1 MNNSETSGNK
11 ISSNEISPCIH
22 HLFEAQ
28 VAKSPEALAVLF
40 ENQQLTYRELNE
52 RANQLGHYLQ
62 SIGVGA
68 EVMVGIC
75 AERSLDLI
83 VGILGILKA
92 GGAYVPIDPSYPK
105 ERIDFMLADTQL
117 QFVVTEQQWIDFFT
131 RNTSENILENTKVI
145 CLDRDWREI
154 AQHNLGNSVSA
165 TTSQNLAYLIYTSGS
180 TGKPKGVQMPHA
192 SVTHY
197 LQAIAKIL
205 PIHNQDIYLHTAS
218 FSFTASVRQLFLP
231 LSQGATSILATREQT
246 RLPLDLFTLI
256 EQQGITIS
264 DGVPSVWRYGLI
276 ALESLDRKYD
286 HKYTEALSASKLR
299 MIVFGG
305 ELLPY
310 QLIQKLRRLFHL
322 KRSSQNPIQFLNIL
336 GQTESI
342 GHGFYAIPET
352 DDRED
357 GYVPVGHPL
366 TDIQQVYILN
376 EHLEPVQIG
385 ESGEVHIAGATL
397 ARGYLHRPAA
407 NAEKFISNPF
417 NPQQKL
423 FKTGDVARLN
433 SDRNLEILGRIDFQV
448 NIRGMRV
455 ELEEIEAVIKLY
467 PLIHEA
473 AVAAKDD
480 GLGGQRLVAYIVV
493 QDRDADLDVDLDV
506 DLDTNLGELRNFL
519 ANKLPDYMVPHTL
532 VIMEKLPVLP
542 NGKLDRNRL
551 PEPDISAI
559 QREFVAPQ
567 TPTQKI
573 MAKIWSEVLGIPQIG
588 LHDNFLELGGHSLL
602 ASLVISRLREALSIE
617 LSIASLFAAPTIAI
631 LSKQIDQQIS
641 ETSEQIPADS
651 QNTSTDLV
659 PVSRNQNL
667 PLSPIQQRF
676 WFLDQMEGA
685 NPAYN
690 IVRAF
695 KLQGNLNFTILEQ
708 AIATMINRH
717 ETLRTRFENIDGQP
731 VQCIAD
737 KLPNKLRSTLPVID
751 LQAFAEDIQNTKAQ
765 HWIDQESQRPFA
777 LTESSLL
784 RVVLLKLGTATH
796 NLIIVMHHIIA
807 DAWSAANFLQE
818 LSIIYSALV
827 KGLTSPLP
835 DLVIQYAD
843 YAHWQRLLRQHQP
856 TQIDDQI
863 DYWKQQLADIP
874 TAIKLP
880 TERSRGAVQT
890 FRGHL
895 QQFQFDT
902 QLTHRLKH
910 LSQRSG
916 SSLFMTLLA
925 AFAVLLSRYSGQED
939 IVIGSPISNRNRVA
953 LEPLIGFFVN
963 TLVLRTSLE
972 GNPTFLE
979 LLQQVREMALAAY
992 AHQDVSFDQLVE
1004 ILQPQRS
1011 LSHSPLFQV
1020 MFVLQ
1025 NSPLSKLELQ
1035 DLQVTPLELVRGTA
1049 GATFDLTL
1057 SMQEIDQKLRGA
1069 FEYNANVFAPETI
1082 ARMVESFQILVEAI
1096 ADRPEEKIG
1105 YLPLLTASQRQ
1116 QILVEW
1122 NRTQTDYPQKSI
1134 QQLFEEQV
1142 ERNPD
1147 AIAIVYEQQQLT
1159 YRELN
1164 HRANQLAHYLQS
1176 LGVMQETL
1184 VGIYLERSP
1193 LVIIA
1198 MLGILKAGGAYLTL
1212 DSSYPSDRL
1221 GLILRNAQ
1229 VPVLLTEQMTEQK
1242 LMGHH
1247 FSDLQEVCLDRDW
1260 TKICSEMTA
1269 KIGAESW
1276 QNLKCH
1282 TELNHLAHVIYTSGS
1297 TGQPKGVMICH
1308 RGVVRLVLNT
1318 NYISFQTTDIIAQS
1332 SNISFDAATLEIWGA
1347 LLNGAKLVILKR
1359 EIVLSPSE
1367 LLHNLKIKGITILF
1381 LTTALFNQMVQEI
1394 PRAFSGLRYLLF
1406 GGEAVEPSRVKQL
1419 LETGMPQNL
1428 LNLYGP
1434 AENTSLSTWYPI
1446 TKLVTE
1452 TVPIGRAIAN
1462 TQTYILDRHL
1472 QPVPVGVV
1480 GELYLGGAG
1489 LSVGYLHQ
1497 PDLTSVQFIDHP
1509 FNNQVNNEKLYK
1521 TGDLVRYLP
1530 DGNIEFVGR
1539 IDFQV
1544 KIRGFRIELAE
1555 IETILGQHPQVR
1567 QALVMALE
1575 DASKG
1580 GKYIVAYIAS
1590 KTERL
1595 TSRELRQFLKKSLP
1609 TYMIPAAFVILKA
1622 LPLNSNGKVDRKNL
1636 PKPEPTSS
1644 EATLAPPR
1652 TWLEEQLVKIW
1663 CAVLHREQISIH
1675 DDFFELGGH
1684 SLLATS
1690 LISHIQEKLAIAIP
1704 LRSLFAAPTIAELS
1718 QVITARPMNAEKQ
1731 NSTDEVAENLPP
1743 LVVQGRDKPIPLSF
1757 AQESIWH
1764 LQQLAPESCAYN
1776 SFFVLRFS
1784 GSLSN
1789 TVLESAFNEI
1799 IRRHEILRTSFV
1811 IVEGQPVQVISP
1823 SLTLPLTII
1832 DLQNLPLSER
1842 TSEAQRLAALE
1853 YQQPFD
1859 LSSVPLIKTTLLRL
1873 APQEHW
1879 LILNIHHIITDGWSL
1894 GLLLEELRVLY
1905 GAFTNGLPSP
1915 LPELPV
1921 QYADFTLWQRQ
1932 HFHES
1937 VIQQQLTYWLH
1948 KLALNSP
1955 ISSPT
1960 DVISNHPLDLPNK
1973 ITNTLFY
1980 SIVLPVNLVTSI
1992 EALSR
1997 SLKVTT
2003 FVIILATLKI
2013 LLFKYTH
2020 RNEILVMTTIGNRS
2034 SVNSEKMLGCFINDV
2049 ILRSHISSEQTAL
2062 TFLEQ
2067 VQETLTEAIN
2077 NKEIASQTVIDQ
2089 AKNQTKGKHPL
2100 DILASITWLPPQ
2112 NFSNWLLDVDFVS
2125 IERDLSLWDEEVP
2138 VEIYISSPS
2147 VNKPTIEIK
2156 ALCSQELFTDE
2167 TVELLFSDYP
2177 RMLEQIIQNP
2187 TSSLSS

>member
-1 MNNSETSGNK
+1 MKPNNSEISDNKTSL
-11 ISSNEISPCIH
+11 CIH
-22 HLFEAQ
+22 HLFESQ
-28 VAKSPEALAVLF
+28 VEKAPEAVAVVF
-40 ENQQLTYRELNE
+40 ENQRLTYRKLN
-52 RANQLGHYLQ
+52 RKANQLGHYLQ

-75 AERSLDLI
+75 AARSIDLI
-83 VGILGILKA
+83 IGILGILKA
-92 GGAYVPIDPSYPK
+92 GGAYVPIDPAYPK

-117 QFVVTEQQWIDFFT
+117 QFVVTEQQWIDSFSK
-131 RNTSENILENTKVI
+131 NTSENISENTKVV

-154 AQHNLGNSVSA
+154 AQHNLGNPVSA

-180 TGKPKGVQMPHA
+180 TGQPKGVQMPHA
-192 SVTHY
+192 SVTNY

-231 LSQGATSILATREQT
+231 LSQGATSMLATREQT
-246 RLPLDLFTLI
+246 RSPLDLFTLI
-256 EQQGITIS
+256 EQRGVTIS

-286 HKYTEALSASKLR
+286 RKYTEALSASKLR

-352 DDRED
+352 HDLED

-366 TDIQQVYILN
+366 IDIQQVYILN
-376 EHLEPVQIG
+376 EHQEPVQIG
-385 ESGEVHIAGATL
+385 ASGEVHIAGETL

-417 NPQQKL
+417 NPQQKF

-493 QDRDADLDVDLDV
+493 QDRDADLDV

-573 MAKIWSEVLGIPQIG
+573 MAKIWSEVLGIPKIG

-631 LSKQIDQQIS
+631 FSKQIDQQIS
-641 ETSEQIPADS
+641 EISEQIPADS
-651 QNTSTDLV
+651 QNTSTALV

-731 VQCIAD
+731 IQCIAD

-765 HWIDQESQRPFA
+765 YLIDQESQRPFA

-784 RVVLLKLGTATH
+784 RVVLLKLGTETH

-818 LSIIYSALV
+818 LSVIYSALV

-880 TERSRGAVQT
+880 TERSRGAAQT

-1122 NRTQTDYPQKSI
+1122 NLTQTDYPQKSI

-1184 VGIYLERSP
+1184 VGICLERSP

-1198 MLGILKAGGAYLTL
+1198 MLGVLKAGGAYLTL
-1212 DSSYPSDRL
+1212 DSSYPSDRI
-1221 GLILRNAQ
+1221 GLILRTAQ
-1229 VPVLLTEQMTEQK
+1229 VTVLLTEQMTEQK

-1247 FSDLQEVCLDRDW
+1247 FSDLQEICLDRDW

-1276 QNLKCH
+1276 QNPKCH

-1318 NYISFQTTDIIAQS
+1318 NYISFQATDIIAQS

-1367 LLHNLKIKGITILF
+1367 LLHNLKIEGITILF

-1406 GGEAVEPSRVKQL
+1406 GGEAVEPNRVKQL

-1509 FNNQVNNEKLYK
+1509 FNNQVNNQSHEKLYK

-1609 TYMIPAAFVILKA
+1609 TYMIPTAFVILKA

-1644 EATLAPPR
+1644 ESEVTLAPPR

-1704 LRSLFAAPTIAELS
+1704 LRSLFASPTIAELS
-1718 QVITARPMNAEKQ
+1718 QVITTRPMNAEKQ
-1731 NSTDEVAENLPP
+1731 NSTDEIAENLPP

-1784 GSLSN
+1784 GSLSD

-1811 IVEGQPVQVISP
+1811 IVEGQPVQIISP

-1832 DLQNLPLSER
+1832 DLQNRPLTER

-1853 YQQPFD
+1853 YQHPFD

-1879 LILNIHHIITDGWSL
+1879 LILNMHHIITDGWSL
-1894 GLLLEELRVLY
+1894 GLLLEELRILY

-1932 HFHES
+1932 NFHER
-1937 VIQQQLTYWLH
+1937 VIEQQLTYWLH
-1948 KLALNSP
+1948 KLTN
-1955 ISSPT
+1955 ISPT
-1960 DVISNHPLDLPNK
+1960 SSSLTSDVISSHPPDLLSKN
-1973 ITNTLFY
+1973 TNAFFY
-1980 SIVLPVNLVTSI
+1980 SMVLPSSLVVSI
-1992 EALSR
+1992 EAFGR
-1997 SLKVTT
+1997 SQKVTT
-2003 FVIILATLKI
+2003 FVIILTALKI

-2020 RNEILVMTTIGNRS
+2020 RNEILVTATVGNRS
-2034 SVNSEKMLGCFINDV
+2034 TVNSERMLGCFINDV
-2049 ILRSHISSEQTAL
+2049 ILRSHIAAEQTAL
-2062 TFLEQ
+2062 TLLEQ

-2077 NKEIASQTVIDQ
+2077 NKEVASQTVINQ
-2089 AKNQTKGKHPL
+2089 TKNQTKSKQSL
-2100 DILASITWLPPQ
+2100 NILAAITWLPPQ
-2112 NFSNWLLDVDFVS
+2112 NLSNWLLDVDFVS
-2125 IERDLSLWDEEVP
+2125 IERDLSLWDKEIP
-2138 VEIYISSPS
+2138 LEIYVSSS
-2147 VNKPTIEIK
+2147 SINNPTMEIK
-2156 ALCSQELFTDE
+2156 VLCSKELFTHE
-2167 TVELLFSDYP
+2167 TIEFLFSDYP
-2177 RMLEQIIQNP
+2177 KILEQIVQSP